1 MSSRHCCP
9 ESRLSRFMLPC
20 EEASAEATSRTEPEN
35 KVPYFISPR
44 GDIEQAFLL
53 LEQGAERIPAEQSAH
68 KRSGCDW
75 AEEMEDRD
83 KQRHY
88 QQQWQEECRKREF
101 FFKGVGPDDRG
112 KTAARMVC
120 EQLQASEAC
129 REEVERE
136 ERIRSVHSTV
146 CNSGSVTPST
156 LSKPLELSQTPGSD
170 SGSWLN
176 SQTIAPCVWTPE
188 ATAFLSL
195 SEPSGGA
202 RQLQTSQKGE
212 SNCLMTE
219 QRELEATT
227 RQLDAN
233 GLFLQE
239 ECKRLK
245 EALESSVEERS
256 MVCQWLEKK
265 SQECGSLHSA
275 LEESAKE
282 VGALRQDKSR
292 LEQSQAKAEEL
303 LRVFLITLNDT
314 GQCLERLQTA
324 SVADRQQQ
332 SQKIQALLLSLSRD
346 VEKRTLAEQRLNAH
360 QSELED
366 LIKRLKGDHKGH
378 VAELTARCVELES
391 KMQEQSQLRMS
402 HMMAADSEQAKC
414 KEDAERRW
422 RLMEAKVEETGNRWA
437 EQYVKQVSEVE
448 AHRDLLSKE
457 CSELEAALESKQNEI
472 AEILLQQQESKAA
485 MIVLQEQIQA
495 IESSHAKQVDA
506 LEQNAQKLT
515 SDLAVEVA
523 SLTHCCSDLEVRLQ
537 AMETLK
543 EEAMLAKKSVKR
555 LEEKLAEAEGK
566 IESQMSSFRESHAC
580 WQDQLRAQRAKR
592 DKALLGNVQKMRLE
606 LDRVLEEH
614 FTLGCAFKKAT
625 EELEVMQKE
634 IAVVQFEWQK
644 EKDAMNRQHAHCSEK
659 WAQDLL
665 QAHKQ
670 LLHAQE
676 QFVQGQE
683 QLVQAQKEKEEEEQ
697 EGEKQILK
705 AMEEVWLQVCAHVYN
720 EKMSY
725 TNTALTHPP
734 IHTHTQVGEIQRM
747 MHRLQRSCLEKKGGD
762 DRSQMFSDSLRQN
775 LSHSVAICGDDLAA
789 MHFSFSRARA
799 RSLSLSRS
807 LKYRL
812 RTLMYSVHTHRPHS
826 WNLSH
831 SRSLS
836 FALSCVNRRRQKH
849 LFATGRLIKIVLCAS
864 SCANS

>member
-1 MSSRHCCP
+1 M
-9 ESRLSRFMLPC
+9 
-20 EEASAEATSRTEPEN
+20 EEP
-35 KVPYFISPR
+35 
-44 GDIEQAFLL
+44 
-53 LEQGAERIPAEQSAH
+53 
-68 KRSGCDW
+68 
-75 AEEMEDRD
+75 D

-88 QQQWQEECRKREF
+88 QQQLQEESRKMAKREN
-101 FFKGVGPDDRG
+101 GPPLSWKEADHDRG
-112 KTAARMVC
+112 KTAERLVR
-120 EQLQASEAC
+120 EQLEASEAC

-146 CNSGSVTPST
+146 CNSGSVTP
-156 LSKPLELSQTPGSD
+156 LSKPLELSQTPDSD

-188 ATAFLSL
+188 AKAFFSL

-202 RQLQTSQKGE
+202 RQLQICQKGE

-219 QRELEATT
+219 QRELEATE

-233 GLFLQE
+233 SLCLQE

-256 MVCQWLEKK
+256 MVCQMLEKK

-292 LEQSQAKAEEL
+292 LEQSQAQAEEL
-303 LRVFLITLNDT
+303 LRALWVTLNDT
-314 GQCLERLQTA
+314 GQCMERLQTA

-360 QSELED
+360 QSELEN
-366 LIKRLKGDHKGH
+366 LIKILKGDHKGH
-378 VAELTARCVELES
+378 VAELKARCVELES
-391 KMQEQSQLRMS
+391 KVQAQSQLRIS

-414 KEDAERRW
+414 KEDAERRC
-422 RLMEAKVEETGNRWA
+422 RLMEAKVEETGKRWA
-437 EQYVKQVSEVE
+437 ELYVTQVSEVE

-457 CSELEAALESKQNEI
+457 CSELEAALGSKQNEI
-472 AEILLQQQESKAA
+472 AEMLLLQQESKAA
-485 MIVLQEQIQA
+485 MMVLQEQIQA
-495 IESSHAKQVDA
+495 IEGSHAKQVHA

-515 SDLAVEVA
+515 SDLATGIERVSSDRAVEVA
-523 SLTHCCSDLEVRLQ
+523 SLTHRCSDLEGRLQ

-543 EEAMLAKKSVKR
+543 EEAMLAKKSVKW
-555 LEEKLAEAEGK
+555 LEEKLAEAEGQ

-592 DKALLGNVQKMRLE
+592 DTALLGDVQKTRLE

-614 FTLGCAFKKAT
+614 ITLGYAFKKAT
-625 EELEVMQKE
+625 EQLEVMQKE
-634 IAVVQFEWQK
+634 IAVVQFEGQK

-659 WAQDLL
+659 WAQELL

-683 QLVQAQKEKEEEEQ
+683 QLVQAQKEKEEEEK

-705 AMEEVWLQVCAHVYN
+705 AMKELCLQVCAHVYN
-720 EKMSY
+720 ENELY
-725 TNTALTHPP
+725 QH
-734 IHTHTQVGEIQRM
+734 
-747 MHRLQRSCLEKKGGD
+747 
-762 DRSQMFSDSLRQN
+762 
-775 LSHSVAICGDDLAA
+775 
-789 MHFSFSRARA
+789 
-799 RSLSLSRS
+799 
-807 LKYRL
+807 
-812 RTLMYSVHTHRPHS
+812 
-826 WNLSH
+826 
-831 SRSLS
+831 
-836 FALSCVNRRRQKH
+836 
-849 LFATGRLIKIVLCAS
+849 
-864 SCANS
+864 NST